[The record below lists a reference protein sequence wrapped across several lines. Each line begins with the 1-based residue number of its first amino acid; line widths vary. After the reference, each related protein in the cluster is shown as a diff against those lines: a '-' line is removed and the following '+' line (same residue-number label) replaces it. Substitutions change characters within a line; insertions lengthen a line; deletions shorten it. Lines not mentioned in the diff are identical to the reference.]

1 MNKKSNSASC
11 IFCGEPAARQVTDEL
26 EYFKTNKSI
35 YLCSTCFTSFS
46 AGSVMGQFQLNNK
59 VLSLIMAVDDDSSV
73 LSLKQKLADYAPAS
87 KDKIFSHSQRVG
99 FTPPFELYEYLCKK
113 VIGQENAKRR
123 IALTVYE
130 HLRNMYDHQ
139 SAEKFNILLL
149 GPSGSGKTLI
159 ANSISKKLE
168 VPYVPTDATSF
179 SPTGFQGAD
188 SENCIHELY
197 LKAEGD
203 VDIAQRG
210 VVFIDEIDKLASNN
224 TGTRLESFNY
234 STQSTLLKLIE
245 GKKVK
250 LPSSITGEGGIYHV
264 DTSKIL
270 FIFGGAFNGLEHII
284 GKNKGIGGN
293 SIGFRG
299 SNDSEYDVKMRLYEM
314 YNTLSHDEL
323 VEGVIQFGLSPELV
337 GRIQSIVPLK
347 PLDKVELMNCLL
359 NLESSPVQKN
369 KILFAESNVNIEF
382 TEEFYEEIINKA
394 VKTGTG
400 ARALNSLVKASISVA
415 AFEYLGR
422 KNIQQK
428 NILISK
434 DCVSDPTKYEVA

>member
-1 MNKKSNSASC
+1 MSKKNNPAVC
-11 IFCGEPAARQVTDEL
+11 IFCGDLAARQVTDEL
-26 EYFKTNKSI
+26 EYLSSNKGM
-35 YLCSTCFTSFS
+35 YLCSKCFTSFS

-59 VLSLIMAVDDDSSV
+59 ILSLIMSADDKAPV
-73 LSLKQKLADYAPAS
+73 LSLKQKIIDYAPAS
-87 KDKIFSHSQRVG
+87 KSKLFSGNSRIG
-99 FTPPFELYEYLCKK
+99 FIPPYELYEFLGKK
-113 VIGQENAKRR
+113 VIGQDNAKRR
-123 IALTVYE
+123 ISLTVYE
-130 HLRNMYDHQ
+130 HLRNLYDYQ
-139 SAEKFNILLL
+139 STEKYNILLL

-197 LKAEGD
+197 LKADGD
-203 VDIAQRG
+203 VDIAQKG

-250 LPSSITGEGGIYHV
+250 LPASITGEGGIYHV

-270 FIFGGAFNGLEHII
+270 FIFGGAFNGLENII
-284 GKNKGIGGN
+284 GKNKGIAGN
-293 SIGFRG
+293 AIGFRG

-314 YNTLSHDEL
+314 YSNLSHDEL

-347 PLDKVELMNCLL
+347 PLDRKELLDCLL
-359 NLESSPVQKN
+359 NLESSPLRRN
-369 KILFAESNVNIEF
+369 KMLFAESNVNIEF
-382 TEEFYEEIINKA
+382 TEEFYEEIISKA
-394 VKTGTG
+394 VKAGTG
-400 ARALNSLVKASISVA
+400 ARALNSLVKASVSVA
-415 AFEYLGR
+415 AFEFLG
-422 KNIQQK
+422 KQNVNQK
-428 NILISK
+428 NIVISK
-434 DCVSDPTKYEVA
+434 DCVHDPSKYEVA

>member
-1 MNKKSNSASC
+1 M
-11 IFCGEPAARQVTDEL
+11 
-26 EYFKTNKSI
+26 
-35 YLCSTCFTSFS
+35 
-46 AGSVMGQFQLNNK
+46 
-59 VLSLIMAVDDDSSV
+59 SLIINSEDEAPIF
-73 LSLKQKLADYAPAS
+73 SLKEKLAEVAPLS
-87 KDKIFSHSQRVG
+87 KKFLFEKRLSIFKKVAPQD
-99 FTPPFELYEYLCKK
+99 LYDNLNQK

-123 IALTVYE
+123 ISLTVYE
-130 HLRNMYDHQ
+130 HLRNMYDYH
-139 SAEKFNILLL
+139 STEKFNVLLL

-188 SENCIHELY
+188 SENCIQELY

-250 LPSSITGEGGIYHV
+250 LPSSIAGEGGVYHV

-284 GKNKGIGGN
+284 GKIKA
-293 SIGFRG
+293 
-299 SNDSEYDVKMRLYEM
+299 
-314 YNTLSHDEL
+314 L
-323 VEGVIQFGLSPELV
+323 VAIPLV
-337 GRIQSIVPLK
+337 LEDLMIVN
-347 PLDKVELMNCLL
+347 MM
-359 NLESSPVQKN
+359 
-369 KILFAESNVNIEF
+369 
-382 TEEFYEEIINKA
+382 
-394 VKTGTG
+394 
-400 ARALNSLVKASISVA
+400 
-415 AFEYLGR
+415 
-422 KNIQQK
+422 
-428 NILISK
+428 
-434 DCVSDPTKYEVA
+434 